1 MAALTGK
8 TIKSTYGDLTQVSN
22 GNSGIDGT
30 LRYVSSGL
38 GTNSSLQLSTTAAK
52 VNGDLTITGTTTINS
67 LTFSGGGGFLVAGNN
82 LSDVASASTS
92 RSNLGVAIGSNVQAY
107 SADLTALASVSSSDS
122 NFMVGSASGWVAESG
137 ATARTSL
144 GLGSLATASTIN
156 NANWSG
162 TDLAVANGGTGS
174 SSASDA
180 RTALG
185 VAVGSD
191 VQAYDADLAAIAALA
206 KTDSNFIVGSGSAWV
221 AESGATARTSLGLG
235 TMAVVATNAVP
246 AMTYAGTQSL
256 ADNII
261 DQPKLQDYSETVNT
275 IGGSGGGTQD
285 FDLTVGNVASVTVD
299 TNANTFTFSNP
310 SASGTACTL
319 TLIITN
325 GASQTLNWPSSVD
338 WAGGSA
344 PTLTA
349 SGRDVLTFLTID
361 AGTIWYGFVGGLAFA

>member
-206 KTDSNFIVGSGSAWV
+206 KTDSNFIVGNGSAWV

-235 TMAVVATNAVP
+235 TMAVEATSAVP

-261 DQPKLQDYSETVNT
+261 DQPKLQDYSETVNA

-285 FDLTVGNVASVTVD
+285 FDLTLGNVASVTVD
-299 TNANTFTFSNP
+299 TSANTFTFSNP

-338 WAGGSA
+338 WAGGTA

-361 AGTIWYGFVGGLAFA
+361 GGTIWYGFVGGFAMA

>member
-52 VNGDLTITGTTTINS
+52 VNGDLTITGTTTVNS

-92 RSNLGVAIGSNVQAY
+92 RSNLGLAIGSNVQAY
-107 SADLTALASVSSSDS
+107 DADLTALAGISSSDS
-122 NFMVGSASGWVAESG
+122 NFIVGSASGWVAESG
-137 ATARTSL
+137 ASARTSL
-144 GLGSLATASTIN
+144 GLGSLATASTVN

-191 VQAYDADLAAIAALA
+191 VQAYDADLAAIATLA
-206 KTDSNFIVGSGSAWV
+206 KTDSNFIVGNGSAWV

-235 TMAVVATNAVP
+235 TMAVAATNAVP

-261 DQPKLQDYSETVNT
+261 DQPKLQDYSETVNA

-285 FDLTVGNVASVTVD
+285 FDLTAGNVASVTVD
-299 TNANTFTFSNP
+299 TSANTFTFSNP

>member
-1 MAALTGK
+1 
-8 TIKSTYGDLTQVSN
+8 V
-22 GNSGIDGT
+22 
-30 LRYVSSGL
+30 
-38 GTNSSLQLSTTAAK
+38 
-52 VNGDLTITGTTTINS
+52 
-67 LTFSGGGGFLVAGNN
+67 
-82 LSDVASASTS
+82 
-92 RSNLGVAIGSNVQAY
+92 
-107 SADLTALASVSSSDS
+107 
-122 NFMVGSASGWVAESG
+122 
-137 ATARTSL
+137 RTSL

-185 VAVGSD
+185 
-191 VQAYDADLAAIAALA
+191 
-206 KTDSNFIVGSGSAWV
+206 
-221 AESGATARTSLGLG
+221 LG

-261 DQPKLQDYSETVNT
+261 DQPKLQDYSETVNA

>member
-52 VNGDLTITGTTTINS
+52 VNGDLTITGTTTVNS

-206 KTDSNFIVGSGSAWV
+206 KTDSNFIVGNGSAWV

-235 TMAVVATNAVP
+235 TMAVEATSAVP

-261 DQPKLQDYSETVNT
+261 DQPKLQDYSETVNA

-285 FDLTVGNVASVTVD
+285 FDLTAGNVASVTVD

>member
-206 KTDSNFIVGSGSAWV
+206 KTDSNFIVGNGSAWV

-235 TMAVVATNAVP
+235 TMAVEATSAVP

-261 DQPKLQDYSETVNT
+261 DQPKLQDYSETVNA

-285 FDLTVGNVASVTVD
+285 FDLTLGNVASVTVD
-299 TNANTFTFSNP
+299 TSANTFTFSNP

-338 WAGGSA
+338 WAGGTA

-361 AGTIWYGFVGGLAFA
+361 GGTIWYGFVGGLAMA

>member
-52 VNGDLTITGTTTINS
+52 VNGDLTITGTTTVNS
-67 LTFSGGGGFLVAGNN
+67 LTFSGGGGFLVSTSN

-92 RSNLGVAIGSNVQAY
+92 RSNLGLAIGSNVQAY
-107 SADLTALASVSSSDS
+107 DADLTALAGLSSSDS
-122 NFMVGSASGWVAESG
+122 NFIVGSASGWVAESG

-144 GLGSLATASTIN
+144 GLGSLATASTVN

-206 KTDSNFIVGSGSAWV
+206 KTDSNFIVGNGSAWV

-235 TMAVVATNAVP
+235 
-246 AMTYAGTQSL
+246 SL
-256 ADNII
+256 ATA
-261 DQPKLQDYSETVNT
+261 STVNNSNWSGTDLAVANGGTGQGSYTNGQILVGNTTGNTLAKAT
-275 IGGSGGGTQD
+275 ITAGSGI
-285 FDLTVGNVASVTVD
+285 SV
-299 TNANTFTFSNP
+299 
-310 SASGTACTL
+310 
-319 TLIITN
+319 TN
-325 GASQTLNWPSSVD
+325 GASAITIANTQV
-338 WAGGSA
+338 AGISMGKA
-344 PTLTA
+344 IA
-349 SGRDVLTFLTID
+349 AAIVFG
-361 AGTIWYGFVGGLAFA
+361 